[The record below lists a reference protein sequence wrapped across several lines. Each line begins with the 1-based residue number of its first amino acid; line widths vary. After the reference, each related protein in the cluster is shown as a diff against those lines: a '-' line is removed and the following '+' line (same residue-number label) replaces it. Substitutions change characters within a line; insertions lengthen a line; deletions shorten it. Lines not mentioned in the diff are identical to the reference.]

1 MGFFNILSKLLRW
14 FVWWPFVVISA
25 FNIENAITGNW
36 LSSVLA
42 DNAERVPIMISQ
54 IYSAITTPWII
65 YPLLFIGGI
74 LTWDLL
80 HYLCKRMNRPGSR
93 FERATLR
100 NKARQASMGFK
111 KSGWMRNYLSN
122 SNALQDINLYFAR
135 YDLPL
140 LPLEFLKDEALNRV
154 YSEYTE
160 LIALGKNEVGTTY
173 LSAALSK
180 LSTASPTRPSP

>member
-1 MGFFNILSKLLRW
+1 M
-14 FVWWPFVVISA
+14 VISA

-42 DNAERVPIMISQ
+42 DNAERVPTMISQ
-54 IYSAITTPWII
+54 IYFAITTPWIT
-65 YPLLFIGGI
+65 YPLFFIGEI

-80 HYLCKRMNRPGSR
+80 HYLCKRMDRPGSR

-111 KSGWMRNYLSN
+111 KSGWMRNYLSK
-122 SNALQDINLYFAR
+122 SYALQDINIYFAR

-140 LPLEFLKDEALNRV
+140 LPLEFLEDEALNKV
-154 YSEYTE
+154 FSEYTE

-173 LSAALSK
+173 PRASLSK
-180 LSTASPTRPSP
+180 LTAAFHT